1 MSLSSICLAK
11 CCCQMFSWICLWFV
25 SCLSVFLS
33 RFSSTSNL
41 KTHMRLHSGEK
52 PFHCRMCPAKFTQ
65 FVHLKLHKRLHT
77 NERPF
82 ECPKCSKK
90 YIRYLLLTRFLSLV
104 VYGDWFR
111 LVDCDLLLPNYYQIR
126 SKVFDCN
133 MLVLGTWSN
142 DDIIKRSIMTKRW
155 KPSCKQLSYQYRT
168 YILRLCIIQHLTNTW
183 CGLYKS

>member
-1 MSLSSICLAK
+1 
-11 CCCQMFSWICLWFV
+11 
-25 SCLSVFLS
+25 
-33 RFSSTSNL
+33 
-41 KTHMRLHSGEK
+41 MRLHSGEK

-104 VYGDWFR
+104 VYGDWLC
-111 LVDCDLLLPNYYQIR
+111 LVDGDLLLPNYYQIT
-126 SKVFDCN
+126 SKVFDGY

-142 DDIIKRSIMTKRW
+142 DDIIKRSIMTKR
-155 KPSCKQLSYQYRT
+155 
-168 YILRLCIIQHLTNTW
+168 
-183 CGLYKS
+183 